1 MDWHLPQSILPFK
14 FNYLESSYHRLPPG
28 EKPDWLSAVRQP
40 AAANVMFSSKESL
53 ATKTGEFG
61 VGRCDY
67 LAQLVRE
74 FHETR
79 SQEAKRQIL
88 ANLANFA
95 YDPINFEFLRLH
107 RVIDLFIDT
116 LPDED
121 ESLAEFAVGGLC
133 NLCVDP
139 QNQEYILQNNGIQRL
154 QNLLQSKNQ
163 EIVCSTITTLI
174 YLKTPSSLKDLQ
186 AKPLI
191 NRLSDLAA
199 CPNKRISNL
208 AHLFLSEEDVENFT
222 LLSGDSNPVHQG
234 PNAVVHG
241 AFLNSLV
248 SCIMGTKV
256 PGPGCMVASQNIK
269 YPNPCQV
276 GEFVEVSVILT
287 GMKMDLI
294 KCRYTVMAKPN
305 KDSSLA
311 ESRLVLSGDAN
322 LIKIEDQKK
331 RAKNK

>member
-1 MDWHLPQSILPFK
+1 
-14 FNYLESSYHRLPPG
+14 
-28 EKPDWLSAVRQP
+28 
-40 AAANVMFSSKESL
+40 MFSSKESL

-139 QNQEYILQNNGIQRL
+139 QNQEYILQNNGIHRL
-154 QNLLQSKNQ
+154 QDLLQSKNQ

-191 NRLSDLAA
+191 NRLSDLVG

-208 AHLFLSEEDVENFT
+208 AHLFLSEVRQNAASCSAAETVVAAPPDSISQRLCSAHQIGDKASFTRTITMEDVENFT

-256 PGPGCMVASQNIK
+256 PGPGSMVASQNIK
-269 YPNPCQV
+269 YPNPCHV
-276 GEFVEVSVILT
+276 GEFIEVSVILT

-305 KDSSLA
+305 KDSTLA

-331 RAKNK
+331 RAKKK